1 MAWVEKH
8 GDGFR
13 VRYRLDDGSIFT
25 ENGFPDQAEADHRA
39 ADVESDQRR
48 RRFVDPR
55 LAQTTIDEWI
65 RQWSDAHRVA
75 NVTWATYDSHI
86 RNHILP
92 RWSGTALGD
101 IQRIAVKGWVN
112 RTLRP
117 NMADKSAQ
125 DILVLFSMIL
135 GEAVN
140 EGLVGSNPCRKLRIS
155 FEDRP
160 ERPHATTDEV
170 DALAGRMEP
179 DHGLLTI
186 TAAYTGLRWGELA
199 GLQWIRTYLDHDTPH
214 IDIDPKFGALHE
226 VRGRLELGPP
236 KTPASARA
244 VHLPPFLAQE
254 LRAHRDR
261 HPDARFVFTGLNGG
275 LHRRS
280 NFRRRVWLPALA
292 GDKARGWSPLNQELH
307 FHDLRH
313 THETWMIEDRVPRI
327 MRLVRLGH
335 KRKDVDDI
343 YSHVTDQMIQDT
355 LQALQQRWEQDSGWT
370 WTENPAVEPK
380 TA

>member
-1 MAWVEKH
+1 MPAIQPL
-8 GDGFR
+8 
-13 VRYRLDDGSIFT
+13 YRLDDGSIFN
-25 ENGFPDQAEADHRA
+25 EAGFADQAEADNRA

-55 LAQTTIDEWI
+55 LAETTIDEWI
-65 RQWSDAHRVA
+65 RQWSEAHRVA
-75 NVTWATYDSHI
+75 DITWATYDSHI

-92 RWSGTALGD
+92 RWSGTAVGE
-101 IQRIAVKGWVN
+101 IARIAVKGWVN
-112 RTLRP
+112 KTLRE

-135 GEAVN
+135 GEAVD
-140 EGLVGSNPCRKLRIS
+140 EGLIGSNPCRKLRIS
-155 FEDRP
+155 FDERP
-160 ERPHATTDEV
+160 ERPHAATDEV
-170 DALAGRMEP
+170 DALAGRMSP
-179 DHGLLTI
+179 DNGLMVVTD
-186 TAAYTGLRWGELA
+186 AYTGLRWGEIA
-199 GLQWIRTYLDHDTPH
+199 GLQWIRTYLDADIPH

-236 KTPASARA
+236 KTPASVRT
-244 VHLPPFLAQE
+244 VHLPPFLADE

-261 HPDARFVFTGLNGG
+261 NPDAQFVFTGVNGG

-292 GDKARGWSPLNQELH
+292 GDEKKGWSPLNQELH

-313 THETWMIEDRVPRI
+313 TQETWLIEDHVPRI

-343 YSHVTDQMIQDT
+343 YSHVTEQMIQET
-355 LQALQQRWEQDSGWT
+355 LQALQQRWEQDGGWT
-370 WTENPAVEPK
+370 WTESPAVEPE
-380 TA
+380 AA